1 MDRRQFLKTSAAAGV
16 VVGGATAFGAGLNS
30 GKSPNSHHGWE
41 LNEVDQYFNRKPFE
55 VDKPHYEKIGE
66 VKRPSGFDHV
76 FSRRGAFKKY
86 LVNYRE
92 EASPIELLH
101 ELGVMN
107 PEDGTYDILNS
118 EALIAYYKNYEH
130 FGYFKEDIRYY
141 LEVLPF
147 RAQMQKEIAEKG
159 DDVLHAAF
167 YDGYMALRP
176 GFSSGGRFAVD
187 SKEYDFEGVNERKFA
202 IKDPAEMSRLIKQVS
217 TLFGSPIVRITELK
231 EDWVYATHSGGRGYA
246 PQEPIDVP
254 KHWKYA
260 IVVGAP
266 MEWSGFRANPAFG
279 QSMDGYQD
287 ASIIAERLTYYIK
300 RLGYPA
306 RPNSPFHGYEV
317 IMPPIL
323 IDAGVGEQGR
333 TGTCIS
339 PDFGGNFR
347 PAVILTDL
355 PLEIDKPIDVGI
367 QSFCMRCQ
375 ICAEQCPS
383 NSISKK
389 NELAEISG
397 RGYKGWSINTSTCH
411 NYWMSVP
418 MSGSCRIC
426 IAVCPFSKQ
435 SGWIHRFARD
445 IAVRDKTGLTHSM
458 LTWMEK
464 NFFGEKE
471 ASEYIYE
478 LGSFEY
484 PTVKEKPWWLIASD
498 FVEL

>member
-16 VVGGATAFGAGLNS
+16 VVGGAAALGAGFQS
-30 GKSPNSHHGWE
+30 SDSPNAHQGWE
-41 LNEVDQYFNRKPFE
+41 LNETDQYFDRKPFE

-66 VKRPSGFDHV
+66 VVRPSGFDHV
-76 FSRRGAFKKY
+76 FSRRGAFPHH
-86 LVNYRE
+86 LTNYRE
-92 EASPIELLH
+92 GATPIELLH
-101 ELGVMN
+101 ELGVMS
-107 PEDGTYDILNS
+107 PEDATYDI
-118 EALIAYYKNYEH
+118 IATEKLRDYYKGYEER
-130 FGYFKEDIRYY
+130 GYLKEDVRYY

-147 RAQMQKEIAEKG
+147 RGQMMKEVTLKG
-159 DDVLHAAF
+159 DDALHAAF
-167 YDGYMALRP
+167 FDGYSSLRP
-176 GFSSGGRFAVD
+176 GFNPGGNFAVE
-187 SKEYDFEGVNERKFA
+187 SKEYDFEGVYERKFPV
-202 IKDPAEMSRLIKQVS
+202 KDPAEMSRLIKQVS

-231 EDWVYATHSGGRGYA
+231 EDWVYATHSGGRGYEA
-246 PQEPIDVP
+246 QEPIVVP

-260 IVVGAP
+260 IVVGSP
-266 MEWSGFRANPAFG
+266 MEWSGFKANPSFG

-287 ASIIAERLTYYIK
+287 ASILAERLTYYIK

-306 RPNSPFHGYEV
+306 RPNSPFHGYELV
-317 IMPPIL
+317 MPPIL

-333 TGTCIS
+333 TGTCIT

-347 PAVILTDL
+347 PSIVLTDM
-355 PLEIDKPIDVGI
+355 PLQVDKPIDVGI
-367 QSFCMRCQ
+367 QSFCFRCK
-375 ICAEQCPS
+375 ICADQCPS
-383 NSISKK
+383 NSISKDD
-389 NELAEISG
+389 EHASISG

-426 IAVCPFSKQ
+426 IAVCPFSKE

-445 IAVRDKTGLTHSM
+445 VAVRDKTGITHSM
-458 LTWMEK
+458 LTWMER